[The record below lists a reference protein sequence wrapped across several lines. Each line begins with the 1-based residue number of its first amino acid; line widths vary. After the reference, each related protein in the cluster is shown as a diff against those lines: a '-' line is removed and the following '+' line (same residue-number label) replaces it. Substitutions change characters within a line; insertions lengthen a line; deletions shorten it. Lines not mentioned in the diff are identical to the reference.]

1 MTPTLKSAEYAGE
14 YRIRLSFSDG
24 KVGEINLEAELW
36 GEMFE
41 PLKDQDLFKDF
52 RLDARLNTVVWSN
65 GADLA
70 PEYLYQQAA

>member
-1 MTPTLKSAEYAGE
+1 MTPALKSAVYAGE
-14 YRIRLSFSDG
+14 YRIRLAFSDG

-41 PLKDQDLFKDF
+41 PLKDPELFKSF
-52 RLDARLNTVVWSN
+52 RLDALLNTVVWPN

-70 PEYLYQQAA
+70 PEYLYQHAA